1 LASLLPADGSH
12 FSKPRIAKSSFP
24 PLRNAYHAYC
34 FSAPGYGT
42 LRGGYAAPKRLGG
55 FQVKAK
61 VLILAP
67 VVVAGLFVF
76 SSALWAH
83 HASRQVYEGKSIML
97 MGVVTDYEWANPH
110 SVLSIAV
117 KDNKGKVEEW
127 HAEILPPSEMLRAGW
142 TKESLKPGDEVTL
155 TGRPG
160 RYEQHIMWL
169 EFLVTSD
176 GKKLG
181 RKP

>member
-1 LASLLPADGSH
+1 MDRISLNRARKIVFSAVAKRVSHPVCFSTAGCGTLWQGYASL
-12 FSKPRIAKSSFP
+12 
-24 PLRNAYHAYC
+24 
-34 FSAPGYGT
+34 
-42 LRGGYAAPKRLGG
+42 KRLGG
-55 FQVKAK
+55 FEVKAK
-61 VLILAP
+61 VLMLAP
-67 VVVAGLFVF
+67 VVAASFFAF
-76 SSALWAH
+76 STASWAH

-117 KDNKGKVEEW
+117 KDNRGKVEEW

-160 RYEQHIMWL
+160 KYEQHIMWL
-169 EFLVTSD
+169 EYLVMSD
-176 GKKLG
+176 GRKLG

>member
-1 LASLLPADGSH
+1 MDRISLSPVSRNR
-12 FSKPRIAKSSFP
+12 FSQ
-24 PLRNAYHAYC
+24 LRNAYHADC

-42 LRGGYAAPKRLGG
+42 LRQGYAAPKRLGG

-67 VVVAGLFVF
+67 VVAGLFVF

>member
-1 LASLLPADGSH
+1 MKSDVVPFLEGS
-12 FSKPRIAKSSFP
+12 
-24 PLRNAYHAYC
+24 
-34 FSAPGYGT
+34 SARKR
-42 LRGGYAAPKRLGG
+42 LRGVEVR
-55 FQVKAK
+55 AK

-67 VVVAGLFVF
+67 LLF
-76 SSALWAH
+76 SSLTLPTSVQAH

-117 KDNKGKVEEW
+117 KDNKGRVEEW

-142 TKESLKPGDEVTL
+142 SKESVKPGDEVTL

-160 RYEQHIMWL
+160 KYAQHIMWL
-169 EFLVTSD
+169 EYLVTED
-176 GKKLG
+176 GRKLG
-181 RKP
+181 RK